1 MLILSS
7 TGFQLRLRGV
17 CKGLTVSPD
26 WDSGTPRRWLEVTEG
41 NQKLICFD
49 PSAWLGSHLLTHSP
63 VSSNPLSTV
72 QLIVTRTGQE
82 SRCHEPQTQT
92 GVLYCYLIMRSLT
105 SPCLSRQCSALEQF
119 LLFGVSCPA
128 SAGSWLRYLGEILQ
142 FVSNQSHAMIPS
154 QPRTGWRER
163 GERECKHN
171 DAMPYI
177 LVVSSYC
184 QIYHDMHERISSHS
198 ISSFPGPPSLM
209 LIFISR

>member
-128 SAGSWLRYLGEILQ
+128 SGRVLVEISWRDFTICFQSVPCNDSITAKDRVTGEK
-142 FVSNQSHAMIPS
+142 
-154 QPRTGWRER
+154 RER
-163 GERECKHN
+163 
-171 DAMPYI
+171 M
-177 LVVSSYC
+177 
-184 QIYHDMHERISSHS
+184 
-198 ISSFPGPPSLM
+198 
-209 LIFISR
+209 